1 MQGERETG
9 SQATADNARSQLG
22 TRGVVLIMAL
32 LTAFLLLTNYWTG
45 LPSHTHP
52 WGTDV
57 ISYQEMAAPA
67 PGLPHIV
74 IGSAY
79 TQRFVPHYLVGL
91 FNWATAIG
99 IHPAYRILWA
109 LCFAGLIG
117 VFARALLALRLS
129 TIVFA
134 LSFAL
139 FVLNP
144 YSLRE
149 SILTPG
155 AVQDLTFVLGLGLVM
170 WGLLDGTFALVLV
183 GSAVAILSRQ
193 TELLVAP
200 VAAYWVL
207 RGPGWREQ
215 AVRVRRGRAIWVILL
230 TALLYVATDLLTSSF
245 TRRFQPRF
253 PHDTILTLLVPTH
266 GHPSTLASHLGRC
279 AIALIMPAAV
289 ILAALIASR
298 LRGRAERLPFEFYA
312 SLAIGMG
319 VIIQPIG
326 VSPSFPGFAHNE
338 QRLVGIGLLPIVV
351 AAAIALRHGQHQ
363 GALRFSRSRVWI
375 VFAALMVASL
385 HHIFTRVG
393 PSSLSMFV
401 ALQMLA
407 AAVVFVALVAPTPF
421 PSRRS
426 APAHGHA

>member
-1 MQGERETG
+1 MTI
-9 SQATADNARSQLG
+9 AF
-22 TRGVVLIMAL
+22 

-57 ISYQEMAAPA
+57 ISYQEMALPA
-67 PGLPHIV
+67 PGLPHVV

-91 FNWATAIG
+91 FNWATASG
-99 IHPAYRILWA
+99 IHAAYRILWA

-117 VFARALLALRLS
+117 VFARALLALRL
-129 TIVFA
+129 TKVVFA

-139 FVLNP
+139 FLLNP

-155 AVQDLTFVLGLGLVM
+155 AVQDLTFVLGLGLIM
-170 WGLLDGTFALVLV
+170 WGLLDDAFALVLA

-193 TELLVAP
+193 TALLVAP

-215 AVRVRRGRAIWVILL
+215 AVRLRRGRAIGVILL
-230 TALLYVATDLLTSSF
+230 TAVLYVATDLLTSSF

-253 PHDTILTLLVPTH
+253 PRDTILSLLVPSH
-266 GHPSTLASHLGRC
+266 GHISTLASHLGRC
-279 AIALIMPAAV
+279 AIALIIPTTV
-289 ILAALIASR
+289 ILAALLAAR
-298 LRGRAERLPFEFYA
+298 LRGSRAERLPFEFYA
-312 SLAIGMG
+312 SLLIGAA

-338 QRLVGIGLLPIVV
+338 QRLVGIGLLPIAV
-351 AAAIALRHGQHQ
+351 AAAIALRQGQRQ
-363 GALRFSRSRVWI
+363 GVLNLSPIRVGIALV
-375 VFAALMVASL
+375 ALMVGSL

-393 PSSLSMFV
+393 PPSLSAFV
-401 ALQMLA
+401 ALQIVVA
-407 AAVVFVALVAPTPF
+407 AGVFVALVAPTNSS
-421 PSRRS
+421 SRRS
-426 APAHGHA
+426 APAQGHV